1 MPHAARFTIKQG
13 LRVVLAF
20 TRLNRIVERC
30 ILDEA
35 ALVNFQRVLA
45 GSSRQQGEQSR
56 FSCKIAFAGRGK
68 HKRNRTGMTLDC
80 PAVRERWHRVCT

>member
-35 ALVNFQRVLA
+35 ALVDFEGILA

-56 FSCKIAFAGRGK
+56 FSCKVAFAGRGE
-68 HKRNRTGMTLDC
+68 HKRNRTGMTLNC
-80 PAVRERWHRVCT
+80 PAVGERRYRVCT